1 MTTPADTLTPP
12 VPAHLT
18 ARGAATRGRIVEAA
32 AELVYERGVA
42 ATSLDDI
49 MTASRTSKS
58 QLYHYFTDKDAL
70 ICAVILRQT
79 ERVLDGQDPYLRDLD
94 SMTGLRRWCAAI
106 LEIQQQRRGLGG
118 CPVGSLAS
126 ALSDSSEDARL
137 LLADSFRRWE
147 MALETGLRAMQHT
160 GELQADADP
169 ADLAAAIMTALQGG
183 LLLTQTTR
191 ATRHLQLSLNMA
203 LDHIAGHLHDPP
215 PRVPQGKGHH
225 HESTTTRHRP
235 CLRARPEPPPCAPP
249 WR

>member
-1 MTTPADTLTPP
+1 MTTPADTLIPP
-12 VPAHLT
+12 EATHLT
-18 ARGAATRGRIVEAA
+18 ARGAATRARIVEAA
-32 AELVYERGVA
+32 ADLVYEQGVS

-49 MTASRTSKS
+49 MTATRTSKS
-58 QLYHYFTDKDAL
+58 QLDHYFADKDAL
-70 ICAVILRQT
+70 ICAVIGRQT

-94 SMTGLRRWCAAI
+94 SMTGLRRWYAAI

-147 MALETGLRAMQHT
+147 VRLQTGLRAMQRT

-191 ATRHLQLSLNMA
+191 SPCTCSSASTWPCTTSPATSATRA
-203 LDHIAGHLHDPP
+203 RRRDTARAG
-215 PRVPQGKGHH
+215 R
-225 HESTTTRHRP
+225 
-235 CLRARPEPPPCAPP
+235 
-249 WR
+249 